1 MRHQSPE
8 KKKETGGVLRDILV
22 IEDEG
27 IFNVAFL
34 TVNRCH
40 SDNLHSGAEVPAGW
54 NVFIY
59 LHGAAPVG
67 QSPNP
72 VFGWEAHVSMVRHED
87 QDVLKQVKDGIST
100 KAPVTSA
107 QAFISTNLHLTKKLR
122 EKHHMLL
129 PILTKVSSPQEA

>member
-87 QDVLKQVKDGIST
+87 QDVLSPADDSRRF
-100 KAPVTSA
+100 PVS
-107 QAFISTNLHLTKKLR
+107 QNLKKGFLMILV
-122 EKHHMLL
+122 MLMNMVFK
-129 PILTKVSSPQEA
+129 ILCNKICQYLKIDMTL

>member
-1 MRHQSPE
+1 MGYQSPE

-27 IFNVAFL
+27 IFDVAFL
-34 TVNRCH
+34 TVNRRH
-40 SDNLHSGAEVPAGW
+40 PDNLHSGAEVPAGW

-67 QSPNP
+67 QGPHP
-72 VFGWEAHVSMVRHED
+72 VFGWEAHISMVRHED
-87 QDVLKQVKDGIST
+87 QEVLKQTKDGINT

-107 QAFISTNLHLTKKLR
+107 QVYISTNLFLTKKLR
-122 EKHHMLL
+122 KTPHTVAH
-129 PILTKVSSPQEA
+129 IN

>member
-22 IEDEG
+22 IEDES

-40 SDNLHSGAEVPAGW
+40 SDNLHSRAEVPAGW

-59 LHGAAPVG
+59 LHCATPLG
-67 QSPNP
+67 QSPHP
-72 VFGWEAHVSMVRHED
+72 VFGWEAHISMVRHED
-87 QDVLKQVKDGIST
+87 QEVLKQINKRWHQYQGPCHLST
-100 KAPVTSA
+100 GVYLNKP
-107 QAFISTNLHLTKKLR
+107 
-122 EKHHMLL
+122 L
-129 PILTKVSSPQEA
+129 PYKEIKRKTPHAVAHIK